1 MKLYV
6 MLAFRRV
13 APAPN
18 EVLVELFETLA
29 RRGHTL
35 EIGIAEELIM
45 SPQLLQP
52 KHDLYLLKSHAPLWL
67 SLAGILHAQGAR
79 LLNPFLGCRALQ
91 DKLLTARALR
101 EGGIPAPVSWV
112 TGDLQRLQAIAAEHP
127 LIIKPFDGRRAEGIR
142 VVRNPLELAG
152 VPEPE
157 RPVLVQQFVPNDGM
171 DLKLY
176 VVGSEVFGVR
186 KPSPLL
192 RERGPG
198 ERCAVNE
205 SVRKIALRCGEL
217 FNLSLYGVDL
227 VEGPDGPV
235 VVDVNYFPSY
245 RTIPGAA
252 ALIADRIDLMLRTTG
267 GTLNGRGRPQTDD
280 GYGSA
285 IWPAGEVSPRDAA
298 PVDRGRAPLPAVVA
312 QVSSGDVKPREKSR
326 PVAVSR
332 TLAGA
337 PPSECPVP

>member
-1 MKLYV
+1 M
-6 MLAFRRV
+6 RRSPPPSDISRRYRSTSGRLPV
-13 APAPN
+13 GRERGRGEMAYAAGLGPVGGDTVGVRIPPPAPKGGT
-18 EVLVELFETLA
+18 VSDGPRDITGFLY
-29 RRGHTL
+29 
-35 EIGIAEELIM
+35 EIG
-45 SPQLLQP
+45 
-52 KHDLYLLKSHAPLWL
+52 LLK
-67 SLAGILHAQGAR
+67 R
-79 LLNPFLGCRALQ
+79 YR
-91 DKLLTARALR
+91 R
-101 EGGIPAPVSWV
+101 
-112 TGDLQRLQAIAAEHP
+112 TGWS
-127 LIIKPFDGRRAEGIR
+127 
-142 VVRNPLELAG
+142 LAG

-176 VVGSEVFGVR
+176 VVRSEVFGVR

-267 GTLNGRGRPQTDD
+267 GTQNGRGRPQTDD
-280 GYGSA
+280 GYG
-285 IWPAGEVSPRDAA
+285 WRRPFGEAVFPY
-298 PVDRGRAPLPAVVA
+298 DRGALVSLALP
-312 QVSSGDVKPREKSR
+312 QYS
-326 PVAVSR
+326 
-332 TLAGA
+332 
-337 PPSECPVP
+337 